1 MSRNYGWGSRN
12 AHDAVRMELFRQNLA
27 GNLSF
32 SSVQTITDR
41 FAKFHKFMKSKG
53 IGRLELVDAALVVE
67 YGIGLKQQKGG
78 KKLKAA
84 YIQNLI
90 SAVNT
95 VMRFARGSAWVPI
108 SPTRDCDA
116 PKRSAIRNKPTLT
129 QEECEKAVRY
139 LRSKGHQEAA
149 TIAEL
154 AYTFGLRSKEAS
166 LLDVKSAR
174 KESDDYFGGSFSLDK
189 GTKGGRKRKVAAQYL
204 LERDVLKF
212 AENVQGDRLSL
223 MPTTDNWKSW
233 REHGLRSGREALHDL
248 NIKGYHEF
256 RAAYAARRYEEIVID
271 WEAPCNGGVIFDKNE
286 DLRARK
292 IIAEELGHSRVDVVS
307 SYIGGRK

>member
-12 AHDAVRMELFRQNLA
+12 AHDAARLELFRQNLA

-32 SSVQTITDR
+32 SSVQTISDR

-67 YGIGLKQQKGG
+67 YGISLSQRKGS
-78 KKLKAA
+78 KKLKSA

-95 VMRFARGSAWVPI
+95 VMRFARGSAWVSI
-108 SPTRDCDA
+108 SPTQDCKA

-129 QEECEKAVRY
+129 QEECENAVRY

-149 TIAEL
+149 AIAEL

-166 LLDVKSAR
+166 LLDTRQAL
-174 KESDDYFGGSFSLDK
+174 KELNHHFDGKFNVSK
-189 GTKGGRKRKVAAQYL
+189 GTKGGKKRKILAQHSIEIAV
-204 LERDVLKF
+204 LERALK
-212 AENVQGDRLSL
+212 VQDNGRSI
-223 MPTTDNWKSW
+223 MPKSDTWKSW
-233 REHGLRSGREALHDL
+233 RNNGLRQGREVLHSF

-256 RAAYAARRYEEIVID
+256 
-271 WEAPCNGGVIFDKNE
+271 
-286 DLRARK
+286 
-292 IIAEELGHSRVDVVS
+292 
-307 SYIGGRK
+307 